1 MIAQRSGADAFL
13 EQLVAADVEWIFGN
27 PGTTEQQ
34 LLHRLPNYP
43 EIGFITAL
51 HESVAVVAAEGYA
64 RASGKIGVVEL
75 HAGPGL
81 GNGMG
86 MLFNAAEGGTPLL
99 VYVGQSAQSG
109 MYLEPTLSTDLVAMS
124 APVAKWAVEI
134 RTVNE
139 IPQILRR
146 AIKVAMTEPCGPVV
160 VTVPMDLMS
169 AACDAAVVPMS
180 MVDMRVEPNPASV
193 AAAAD
198 AIAAASNPVIIVG
211 DGVAR
216 AGAID
221 LVAELAHTI
230 GAPIYG
236 GAMAHTC
243 IDPDEPLGAG
253 RLPSIDAADARV
265 ALAPFDTVIAIGTSV
280 FANVFTVPGLPLVEQ
295 NVVHIGLDPWELAKN
310 QPSTVVFGDEA
321 RSVECLIARLKPAME
336 GRRDEVQ
343 ARITA
348 YVTSAAAKLD
358 AARKRDQARFD
369 QLPMTVERAM
379 SEVATVLPTSTIV
392 VDESLTGYSA
402 LGRYL
407 RLERDGWFRLR
418 GGGIGAGMP
427 MPIGIQ
433 LARPGERVVA
443 FVGDGSSMYTISAMW
458 TAAHYDLPIV
468 WVVLN
473 NASYRVLKE
482 NVRRDGVNRDEA
494 DLLTGADLVNPRL
507 DFVALAAGLGVTG
520 RRIEDP
526 DSLAQALTDALDAG
540 VPYLIEVVIDGQLS
554 D

>member
-1 MIAQRSGADAFL
+1 MIGQRNGADAFL
-13 EQLVAADVEWIFGN
+13 EQLVAAEVEWIFGN

-34 LLHRLPNYP
+34 LLHRLGNYP
-43 EIGFITAL
+43 QIGFVTAL

-64 RASGKIGVVEL
+64 RASGKVGVVEL

-139 IPQILRR
+139 IPQVLRR
-146 AIKVAMTEPCGPVV
+146 AIKVATTEPCGPVV

-169 AACDAAVVPMS
+169 AECDAPVVPLS
-180 MVDMRVEPNPASV
+180 VVDMRVEPNPGSV
-193 AAAAD
+193 AAAVE

-221 LVAELAHTI
+221 LVSELAHTI
-230 GAPIYG
+230 GAAIYG

-265 ALAPFDTVIAIGTSV
+265 ALAPFDTVIAIGTTV
-280 FANVFTVPGLPLVEQ
+280 FTNVFTVPGLPLVGQ
-295 NVVHIGLDPWELAKN
+295 NVVHIGIDPWELAKN

-321 RSVECLIARLKPAME
+321 LVVARLTALLKPAME
-336 GRRDEVQ
+336 GRHDEVE

-348 YVTSAAAKLD
+348 HVTSAAAKLE
-358 AARKRDQARFD
+358 AARERDKSRFD
-369 QLPMTVERAM
+369 HLPMTVERAM
-379 SEVATVLPTSTIV
+379 SEVATALPSSTIV

-458 TAAHYDLPIV
+458 TAAHYGLPIV

-482 NVRRDGVNRDEA
+482 NVRRDGVSREDA
-494 DLLTGADLVNPRL
+494 AQLTGADLVNPRL

-520 RRIEDP
+520 RRIENP
-526 DSLAQALTDALDAG
+526 DALAQALTEALDAG